1 VLEPNPEI
9 RLAVKSAQLPS
20 LRVEVVSQI
29 PAEPTEEHLLA
40 GFRFGTQLPGSEN
53 PALIDIGLHPLGD
66 SPLLEAWWCRGE
78 VLHRHCG
85 QARIAESSEYGFV
98 VVQVNEACHPD
109 FELLTFEAYTE
120 LLRAIRSTR
129 FPHIVKIWNYFDQIN
144 EGQGDRERYRLFSS
158 GRADA
163 FDKLGIHDGALPTGT
178 AIGTLGGG
186 VFSLIALVSKHPLHR
201 FENPRQ
207 VSAYHYPRKY
217 GPRSPKFSRAGFV
230 SGGEHVLFMLS
241 GTAAVVGHDSAHP
254 YDVESQTRETFNN
267 LDLLVHAV
275 TRAGPQGGHPGLD
288 ENSILRVYL
297 RDPAHY
303 SLVARQFRKTL
314 GRDTRNVSFL
324 QGDICRRELMIEIDG
339 VKILA

>member
-1 VLEPNPEI
+1 MEPKPENSQ
-9 RLAVKSAQLPS
+9 AVNSNQLPS
-20 LRVEVVSQI
+20 LRVEVISRL
-29 PAEPTEEHLLA
+29 PSESDGEHLLA

-53 PALIDIGLHPLGD
+53 PALIDIGLQPLGD
-66 SPLLEAWWCRGE
+66 SQLLEAWWSGE
-78 VLHRHCG
+78 KVLHRHRG
-85 QARIAESSEYGFV
+85 QARIAETSEYGFV
-98 VVQVNEACHPD
+98 VVQVNEASHPD
-109 FELLTFEAYTE
+109 FELLTHEAYTE
-120 LLRAIRSTR
+120 LLTAIHSTP
-129 FPHIVKIWNYFDQIN
+129 FEHIVKIWNYFDRIN
-144 EGQGDRERYRLFSS
+144 DGQGDRERYRLFSS
-158 GRADA
+158 GRAEA
-163 FDKLGIHDGALPTGT
+163 FEKLGIDDDSLPTGT

-186 VFSLIALVSKHPLHR
+186 MLSLIALVSKHSLHR

-207 VSAYHYPRKY
+207 VSAYRYPRKY

-230 SGGEHVLFMLS
+230 SGDKHVLFMLS

-275 TRAGPQGGHPGLD
+275 TRMGPHGRHSVLD

-297 RDPAHY
+297 RDPADY
-303 SLVARQFRKTL
+303 SLVVRHFRNTL

-339 VKILA
+339 VKILT

>member
-1 VLEPNPEI
+1 MKP
-9 RLAVKSAQLPS
+9 AQLPP
-20 LRVEVVSQI
+20 LRVEVISHI
-29 PAEPTEEHLLA
+29 PAESAEEQLLA
-40 GFRFGTQLPGSEN
+40 GFRFGTQLPDSEN
-53 PALIDIGLHPLGD
+53 PLLIDIGLRPLGE
-66 SPLLEAWWCRGE
+66 SSLLEAWWCRGE
-78 VLHRHCG
+78 VLHRQCG
-85 QARIAESSEYGFV
+85 QASIAESSDYGFV
-98 VVQVNEACHPD
+98 VVQVNEACSPD
-109 FELLTFEAYTE
+109 FELLTLEAYAE
-120 LLRAIRSTR
+120 LLTAIRSTR
-129 FPHIVKIWNYFDQIN
+129 FAHIVKIWNYFDQIN

-158 GRADA
+158 GRAEA
-163 FDKLGIHDGALPTGT
+163 FDKVGIEDHALPTGT

-186 VFSLIALVSKHPLHR
+186 VLSLIALVSKHPLHG

-207 VSAYHYPRKY
+207 VSAYRYPRKY

-254 YDVESQTRETFNN
+254 YDVESQTHETFNN
-267 LDLLVHAV
+267 LDLLVRAV
-275 TRAGPQGGHPGLD
+275 TRLGPQGGHPGLD

-297 RDPAHY
+297 RDPADY
-303 SLVARQFRKTL
+303 SLVVQHFKKTL

>member
-1 VLEPNPEI
+1 MP
-9 RLAVKSAQLPS
+9 
-20 LRVEVVSQI
+20 VE
-29 PAEPTEEHLLA
+29 PAEEQLLT
-40 GFRFGTQLPGSEN
+40 GFRFGTQLPDSES
-53 PALIDIGLHPLGD
+53 PLLIDIGLRPLGD

-78 VLHRHCG
+78 VLHRQCG
-85 QARIAESSEYGFV
+85 QASIAESSEYGFV
-98 VVQVNEACHPD
+98 VVQVNEAHHPD
-109 FELLTFEAYTE
+109 FELLTLEAYTE
-120 LLRAIRSTR
+120 LLTAIRSTS
-129 FPHIVKIWNYFDQIN
+129 FAHIVKIWNYFDQIN

-158 GRADA
+158 GRAEA
-163 FDKLGIHDGALPTGT
+163 FDKLGIHDNALPTGT

-186 VFSLIALVSKHPLHR
+186 VLSLIALVSKHPLHR

-207 VSAYHYPRKY
+207 VSAYRYPRKY

-230 SGGEHVLFMLS
+230 SGSEHVLFMLS

-254 YDVESQTRETFNN
+254 FDVESQTHETFKN
-267 LDLLVHAV
+267 LDLLVNAL

-297 RDPAHY
+297 RNPADY
-303 SLVARQFRKTL
+303 SHAVQHFKNTL

>member
-1 VLEPNPEI
+1 
-9 RLAVKSAQLPS
+9 VKPS
-20 LRVEVVSQI
+20 HPPPLRVEVISQI
-29 PAEPTEEHLLA
+29 PAEPAEEHLLT
-40 GFRFGTQLPGSEN
+40 GFRFGTQLPDSKN
-53 PALIDIGLHPLGD
+53 PLLIDIGLRPLGN
-66 SPLLEAWWCRGE
+66 SPLLEAWWCKGE
-78 VLHRHCG
+78 VQHRCCG
-85 QARIAESSEYGFV
+85 QASIAEGSEYGVV
-98 VVQVNEACHPD
+98 VVQIKEANHPD
-109 FELLTFEAYTE
+109 FELLTLEAYTE
-120 LLRAIRSTR
+120 LLTAIRSTT
-129 FPHIVKIWNYFDQIN
+129 FAHIVKIWNYFDQIN

-158 GRADA
+158 GRAEA
-163 FDKLGIHDGALPTGT
+163 FDKVGIEDHALPTGT

-186 VFSLIALVSKHPLHR
+186 VLSLIALVSKHPLHG

-207 VSAYHYPRKY
+207 VSAYRYPRKY

-254 YDVESQTRETFNN
+254 YDVESQTHETFNN
-267 LDLLVHAV
+267 LDLLVRAV
-275 TRAGPQGGHPGLD
+275 TRLGPQGGHPGLD

-297 RDPAHY
+297 RDPADY
-303 SLVARQFRKTL
+303 SLVVQHFKKTL